1 MMQQN
6 LTAQRPWRLAV
17 WLLTV
22 FGLIAGVPV
31 AAQSGRGTLTGSVK
45 DQSGAIIPGASLLLT
60 EIQTGSRYN
69 ATSGGEGLFTFPEL
83 PPGTYA
89 LEVSATGF
97 ETYRQVG
104 IDVAVASTSTVNAQL
119 KVGSTQATVTVTSD
133 ASHLQSESSDVGFT
147 MSPQV
152 LESLPL
158 PFGGE
163 IRNPLEFAA
172 LSPGFAGTMSNNPSS
187 PPSGNFKLSG
197 GQTGGEDILLDGA
210 TTELASA
217 NMQVTYNFSVEAVS
231 EFKVMT
237 NTFDAQFGS
246 ASGGVVNLVSK
257 QGKNDF
263 HGSAYD
269 LLKNRVLDANS
280 WTNDYANGQDGK
292 IVDTKPIDTQNDFGA
307 SVGGPVR
314 VPWLYNGRDKT
325 FFFFNYEGFRQEN
338 GGTSQLSAPTQAM
351 LGGDFSAL
359 LTPLVVNG
367 ATFQAHI
374 LYDYSTCTGANQGQP
389 CQAYPNNKIT
399 EAPDP
404 VFAAASKVMPSAPS
418 SATSPY
424 FNIEDVSANLEQ
436 ANEWSIRMDQ
446 NIGTRNKITGSYFTG
461 KMPYISTQSL
471 GPLYTGGN
479 IQGNKYLRLGY
490 DYIITPTML
499 NHFNAGFTRRHRLET
514 SGEGGF
520 GGDWATKFGLK
531 GVGDSVFPK
540 LTYNYP
546 GSGINSPSDGDS
558 VFDDN
563 VFQYDDAVSWQK
575 GRHSFRFGGEF
586 RAAQFNLGILTGSAG
601 QFTFAPGPTST
612 PTDGNSG
619 FGFASF
625 YLGAASQAYIDIPQV
640 NGFRAKYIAVFAADD
655 WKVDNKLTVN
665 LGLRYDIPIPVTEQA
680 DRMSYV
686 DPTLPNPGAGG
697 LPGAYVFEGS
707 GTGRLGGNSPQ
718 SVFKKAF
725 GPRVGLAYSVDP
737 NTVIRA
743 GYGIYYSTQRIGG
756 FAEDDSQ
763 GFSGSYTY
771 PTPASP
777 QAPAVVLSQ
786 ITAYPGN
793 LPPFIDPTVMN
804 TQGNALFLESK
815 VDRPGTIQNWTLD
828 VQRQLPFNTI
838 VDVAYVGGHGDHL
851 QAFMHDPNQGNP
863 VDQAR
868 GACLQVPLTLQASS
882 TACTGQTPV
891 AEPYPGFNATWGG
904 GGTVAQA
911 LRPFPQ
917 YGTVTVDSA
926 TMDDPFGD
934 YTYNAVQVQV
944 TKRTSAGL
952 TVLASYSWSKNITNA
967 DSEYPTEAAWEG
979 NGNTGALNT
988 YNLKVEKAL
997 SQFDIPQRVVLAWTY
1012 DLPFGKG
1019 RQFAN
1024 QGGAV
1029 NELAGGWKIAAVQKY
1044 QSGTPLSVSS
1054 ANWTSGIFAGSQGAT
1069 GSSSRANIVPGV
1081 NPNGVSSNSKFV
1093 YGTSLRFNPAAFTP
1107 APDFTFGDAPRALG
1121 IRELFNNSED
1131 FNVTKAIPM
1140 FTERVHTDF
1149 RVEFFDVFNRHRFT
1163 GFGTSITCA
1172 PATQN
1177 CDTSG
1182 EGEGT
1187 GLAYGPR
1194 NIQGSLRVT
1203 F

>member
-1 MMQQN
+1 MN
-6 LTAQRPWRLAV
+6 HTRPAAHRTWRLLIM
-17 WLLTV
+17 LLV
-22 FGLIAGVPV
+22 AFGLVAGVPV
-31 AAQSGRGTLTGSVK
+31 VAQSGRGTLTGTVN
-45 DQSGAIIPGASLLLT
+45 DTNGAVIQDAAIALR
-60 EIQTGSRYN
+60 EIQTGSSYDSK
-69 ATSGGEGLFTFPEL
+69 SGPEGLFTFPEL
-83 PPGTYA
+83 PPGIYT
-89 LEVSATGF
+89 LIVSASGF
-97 ETYRQVG
+97 ETFRQVG
-104 IDVAVASTSTVNAQL
+104 IVVQVASTSTVVAQL
-119 KVGSTQATVTVTSD
+119 KVGSTQASVTVTSD
-133 ASHLQSESSDVGFT
+133 ASHLQSESSDVGFS

-158 PFGGE
+158 PFGNE

-172 LSPGFAGTMSNNPSS
+172 LAPGFAGTMSNNPSS
-187 PPSGNFKLSG
+187 PPAGAFKLSG
-197 GQTGGEDILLDGA
+197 GQQGGGDILLDGA

-217 NMQVTYNFSVEAVS
+217 NMQVTYGFSVEAVS

-246 ASGGVVNLVSK
+246 ASGGVVNLSSK
-257 QGKNDF
+257 QGTNTL

-269 LLKNRVLDANS
+269 LLKNRVLDADS
-280 WTNDYANGQDGK
+280 WLNDYQNSVFGPK
-292 IVDTKPIDTQNDFGA
+292 STTKPLDTQNDFGA

-314 VPWLYNGRDKT
+314 VPWLYNGKDKT
-325 FFFFNYEGFRQEN
+325 FFFFNYEGFRQVN
-338 GGTSQLSAPTQAM
+338 GGTSLLSAPTQAM

-359 LTPLVVNG
+359 LNPVNAG
-367 ATFQAHI
+367 GQTFQAHI

-404 VFAAASKVMPSAPS
+404 VFAAASMVMPSAPS

-424 FNIEDVSANLEQ
+424 FNINDVSSNHEQ
-436 ANEWSIRMDQ
+436 ADMWNVRIDE
-446 NIGTRNKITGSYFTG
+446 NINARNKISASYFTG
-461 KMPYISTQSL
+461 NMPYISTQSL

-490 DYIITPTML
+490 DYFISPTML

-520 GGDWATKFGLK
+520 GGNWASKFGLK
-531 GVGDSVFPK
+531 GVRDSVFPK
-540 LTYNYP
+540 FTYNYP
-546 GSGINSPSDGDS
+546 GNGINSPSDGDS

-563 VFQYDDAVSWQK
+563 VFQYDDSVSWQK

-601 QFTFAPGPTST
+601 QFNFNPGPTST
-612 PTDGNSG
+612 PTDTNSG

-625 YLGAASQAYIDIPQV
+625 YRGAASSAYIDIPQI
-640 NGFRAKYIAVFAADD
+640 NGWRAKYVAIFAADD

-665 LGLRYDIPIPVTEQA
+665 LGLRYDMPIPVTEAQ

-686 DPTLPNPGAGG
+686 DPTLANPGAGG

-707 GTGRLGGNSPQ
+707 GAGRLGGSSPQ
-718 SVFKKAF
+718 SIFKKAF
-725 GPRVGLAYSVDP
+725 GPRVGLAYSLDP

-743 GYGIYYSTQRIGG
+743 GYGIYFSTQRVGG
-756 FAEDDSQ
+756 FAENDSQ
-763 GFSGSYTY
+763 GFFSSYTY
-771 PTPASP
+771 PTPASI
-777 QAPAVVLSQ
+777 QTPAVVLSQ

-804 TQGNALFLESK
+804 GQNNALFIESK

-828 VQRQLPFNTI
+828 LQRQLPFQTI
-838 VDVAYVGGHGDHL
+838 VDVAYVGAHGDHL
-851 QAFMHDPNQGNP
+851 QAFMHDPNQGDPANLS
-863 VDQAR
+863 R
-868 GACLQVPLTLQASS
+868 GACLQVNIANQATSP
-882 TACTGQTPV
+882 ACAGQSAV
-891 AEPYPGFNATWGG
+891 AAPYAGFS
-904 GGTVAQA
+904 GTVSQA
-911 LRPFPQ
+911 LRPYPQ

-934 YTYNAVQVQV
+934 YTYDAMQIQV
-944 TKRTSAGL
+944 TKRTSSGL
-952 TVLASYSWSKNITNA
+952 NVLANYSWSRNITNA

-979 NGNTGALNT
+979 NGTSGALNT

-1019 RQFAN
+1019 TKFAN

-1029 NELAGGWKIAAVQKY
+1029 NALAGGWKIAAVQKY
-1044 QSGTPLSVSS
+1044 QTGTPLSVSS
-1054 ANWTSGIFAGSQGAT
+1054 PGWTSGIFAGGEGAT
-1069 GSSSRANIVPGV
+1069 GSSSRPNSVSGQSV
-1081 NPNGVSSNSKFV
+1081 NALNGKYVWGQSRRLNQ
-1093 YGTSLRFNPAAFTP
+1093 AAFTP
-1107 APDFTFGDAPRALG
+1107 AANFTFGDAPRALG
-1121 IRELFNNSED
+1121 VRELFNNSED

-1149 RVEFFDVFNRHRFT
+1149 RVEFFDLFNRHRFT
-1163 GFGTSITCA
+1163 GFDTSVSCSTS
-1172 PATQN
+1172 ATQTCN
-1177 CDTSG
+1177 PLVNTNSNFG
-1182 EGEGT
+1182 NAS